1 MSRLIVV
8 SNRIP
13 TDEAPAG
20 GLVFAIHEMLQRLGG
35 LWVGAADP
43 GETPEGVLTEIGSGA
58 YQRAT
63 FPISAEEHAGYYLGY
78 ANSVLWPIFHS
89 RRDLFTSSAG
99 WFKAYAAVNARLAKL
114 LAEQLQPDDLIW
126 IQDYHF
132 LPLATELRALGVQNR
147 IGFFLHIPFPS
158 PGDLD
163 VIPQVQKLPGWLAA
177 FDVVGLQAQR
187 DVENCLDFL
196 RRSGEIAVFPEGD
209 RLGWR
214 GRQFSVA
221 SFPIGIDAS
230 AMQSAAQEG
239 YSEALRTLGSG
250 QKIILGVDRLDYSKG
265 LVQRVEAFGR
275 LLDHPAHRARRPT
288 YLQIAPAS
296 RENISAY
303 GDIRAHLD
311 QMAGSVNGTHAELD
325 WTPIRYVRKNFP
337 RDEIAGLYRR
347 ADIALVTPLADGMN
361 LVAKEYVAAQDSA
374 DPGVLILS
382 RFAGASEQLN
392 GALLVNPY
400 DPQEIADRLAT
411 AITMSAEERSER
423 YAEMLPGVLER
434 DIAWWG
440 QTFLERLTGA

>member
-1 MSRLIVV
+1 MSRLVVV

-20 GLVFAIHEMLQRLGG
+20 GLVFAIHEMLNRAGG
-35 LWVGAADP
+35 LWVGTADP
-43 GETPEGVLTEIGSGA
+43 GDGPQDRLTPMAEGR
-58 YQRAT
+58 YKRAT
-63 FPISAEEHAGYYLGY
+63 FALSEAEYDGYYLGY

-99 WFKAYAAVNARLAKL
+99 WFDAYQAVNARLATL
-114 LAEQLQPDDLIW
+114 LAAEVGPDDLIW

-132 LPLATELRALGVQNR
+132 LPLAAELRARGVRNR

-158 PGDLD
+158 TGDLD
-163 VIPQVQKLPGWLAA
+163 VIPQVAKLPGWLAA
-177 FDVVGLQAQR
+177 YDLVGLQAQR
-187 DVENCLDFL
+187 DVANCLDFL
-196 RRSGEIAVFPEGD
+196 SRSGEVEVPTDGAPLRWHD
-209 RLGWR
+209 
-214 GRQFSVA
+214 RQFTVA
-221 SFPIGIDAS
+221 NFPIGIDTS
-230 AMQSAAQEG
+230 AMREAASNG
-239 YSEALRTLGSG
+239 YAEALRTLGSG

-296 RENISAY
+296 RETISAY

-347 ADIALVTPLADGMN
+347 ADIALITPLADGMN
-361 LVAKEYVAAQDSA
+361 LVAKEYVAAQDP
-374 DPGVLILS
+374 DNPGVLILS
-382 RFAGASEQLN
+382 RFAGAAEQLD
-392 GALLVNPY
+392 GALMVNPY
-400 DPQEIADRLAT
+400 DPQDIADALAT
-411 AITMSAEERSER
+411 AIDMSAEERMSR
-423 YAEMLPGVLER
+423 YTDMLPGVKER

-440 QTFLERLTGA
+440 RSYLERLSGG